1 MQACGADVYA
11 LHART
16 HACSNA
22 NVSYLAI
29 SPGERA
35 PVSLLS
41 CVSSLFPIFISLSLS
56 RLPSHYHPNPS
67 NPPRSSHPISSFE
80 MQVSG
85 STRQEKDWSAFIPNG
100 GFGVKRPPRLIG
112 LGPSPTAV
120 NFLQEE
126 LGHNPTPETINSSFF
141 NRHPQLSKFST
152 HGGKGPSHAEL
163 RSDFEMR
170 ELMSL
175 TGSPM
180 VEAGDFGCS
189 PPKDSQEGRAIRA
202 LADLFMCPATT
213 FPLSVGLFYDTVS
226 TANASN
232 HQSSSLKQLEGEV
245 L

>member
-16 HACSNA
+16 HARMPMYPTWPSAQVSAHPLVYSLAFPVCS
-22 NVSYLAI
+22 L
-29 SPGERA
+29 
-35 PVSLLS
+35 
-41 CVSSLFPIFISLSLS
+41 SLFRSLS

-85 STRQEKDWSAFIPNG
+85 STRQENDWSAFIPNG

-126 LGHNPTPETINSSFF
+126 LGHNPTPETINSPFF
-141 NRHPQLSKFST
+141 NRHPQPPKFST

-175 TGSPM
+175 TGSQM

-189 PPKDSQEGRAIRA
+189 PTRDSQEGRAIRA

-232 HQSSSLKQLEGEV
+232 HQSSSLTQLEGEV